1 MHHLSLESMSQI
13 AEKVKFIEM
22 ILQTL
27 DFEKFV
33 TYTLDKNGQ
42 AKMYVVR
49 LIRQLFYAKMND
61 RLN

>member
-13 AEKVKFIEM
+13 TKKVKFIEM

-27 DFEKFV
+27 KFEKFV
-33 TYTLDKNGQ
+33 IYTLDKNGQ